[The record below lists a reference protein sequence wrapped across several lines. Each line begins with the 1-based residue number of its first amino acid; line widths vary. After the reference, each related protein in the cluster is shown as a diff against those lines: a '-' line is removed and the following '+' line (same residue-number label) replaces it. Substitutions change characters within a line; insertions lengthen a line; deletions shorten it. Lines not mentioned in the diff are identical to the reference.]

1 MKSAMAFTPTT
12 STSVEEP
19 GGKSSP
25 PEALLRLSEQTAKIP
40 SLAGREATEIL
51 SEVPLFAGLT
61 DEQLGR
67 LAPGAIIHQVEPN
80 SVVVREGDYEETFFI
95 ILSGKVLVIAG
106 AETSAARHL
115 GSLSR
120 GEFFGEM
127 AALSGYPRSA
137 TVITAEPSLLLEVT
151 KEAFLS
157 LVDHAPSVKAA
168 LDQEYKARA
177 LKSQLQLTSLFQ
189 GVEQAVLDE
198 LSEKAVLKS
207 FKKTEIVFR
216 EGDPGDSFYLV
227 RNGFAKVSRW
237 KGQEEFVLAYL
248 KGGTFFGEMAILSDE
263 PRSAN
268 VVAVTRLEVVQ
279 FPREQ
284 FLQVLRRYPD
294 VEAKVRKEIEAR
306 KKWQQKIQQ
315 NVTLATTLKGF
326 VEGGVIGGRDVLMID
341 LKKCIRCYN
350 CVRACREVHDDGH
363 SRVNL
368 KGIKVGSLLIAT
380 SCRHC
385 YDPECMVCPIGAI
398 DRDHTGR
405 VEIKSHCMGI
415 GKCSKGCPNGVISLV
430 NVEAIKKPK
439 GRVTAFLDRFKKRRL
454 PKVVPDGPQP
464 AYLARRKR
472 YSIKCDL
479 CEGFPG
485 PACMGNCPTGAAQR
499 LNPEE
504 YIRYL
509 EQAM

>member
-1 MKSAMAFTPTT
+1 MKSAMAFTPSVPTP
-12 STSVEEP
+12 VEESE
-19 GGKSSP
+19 GKGSP
-25 PEALLRLSEQTAKIP
+25 ALALQRLFEQIEKIP
-40 SLAGREATEIL
+40 SLAGRDAAEIL
-51 SEVPLFAGLT
+51 REVRLFAHLT

-67 LAPGAIIHQVEPN
+67 LAPGATIHQTEPN
-80 SVVVREGDYEETFFI
+80 SVVIREGDYEETFFI

-106 AETSAARHL
+106 AETPAARHL
-115 GSLSR
+115 GSLGK

-157 LVDHAPSVKAA
+157 LVDHAPSAKAA

-198 LSEKAVLKS
+198 LAEKAVLKS
-207 FKKTEIVFR
+207 FKKTEVVFR

-263 PRSAN
+263 PRSAS
-268 VVAVTRLEVVQ
+268 VIAVTRLEVVQ
-279 FPREQ
+279 FSREE
-284 FLQVLRRYPD
+284 FLQVLRRYPN
-294 VEAKVRKEIEAR
+294 VEAKVRKEIEDR

-315 NVTLATTLKGF
+315 NVTLAATLKGF

-398 DRDHTGR
+398 DRDQTGR
-405 VEIKSHCMGI
+405 VEIKPHCMGI
-415 GKCSKGCPNGVISLV
+415 GKCVKGCPNGVISLV
-430 NVEAIKKPK
+430 NVEAVKPK
-439 GRVTAFLDRFKKRRL
+439 GHLAAFLDRFKKRRL
-454 PKVVPDGPQP
+454 PKLVPEGPQP
-464 AYLARRKR
+464 AYLARRRR

-509 EQAM
+509 ERAV